1 MLASYVKSADINSLC
16 GGAQGRTSVN
26 RRPVPIGVGEVQ
38 TAMSDARPR
47 VFSFDL
53 GSFKVAALL
62 DAVDVRDNLAAAF
75 APGQSP
81 RAVQELAM
89 SNFIDPDRYDHC
101 FIPTLID
108 TGAEKILFDTGFGD
122 DDSSLL
128 QCLRDLGL
136 EPGDIDLVVITHG
149 HPDHIGGLVNSGE
162 PVFSRA
168 RYVFGAAEFVF
179 WTEADTVR
187 EARLSNRDLFLRVCA
202 GLADRATFVAPGD
215 EVVPGIT
222 AIDAAGHSPGLLA
235 FHVESDGQQLLVWSD
250 AFLHSVVSIQ
260 QPEWHA
266 DLDDEKEQAVETRKR
281 LLKLAADHRL
291 LVAGYHMPFPGLG
304 HIEQVDGTFRW
315 RPATG

>member
-1 MLASYVKSADINSLC
+1 M
-16 GGAQGRTSVN
+16 
-26 RRPVPIGVGEVQ
+26 P
-38 TAMSDARPR
+38 DARPR

-89 SNFIDPDRYDHC
+89 SNFIDPNRYEHC
-101 FIPTLID
+101 FIPTLVD
-108 TGAEKILFDTGFGD
+108 TGTEKILFDTGFGD

-149 HPDHIGGLVNSGE
+149 HPDHIGGLVNNGE

-187 EARLSNRDLFLRVCA
+187 EARLNNRDLFLRVCA

-260 QPEWHA
+260 RPDWHA

-281 LLKLAADHRL
+281 LLKMAADHRL

-315 RPATG
+315 LPATS

>member
-1 MLASYVKSADINSLC
+1 M
-16 GGAQGRTSVN
+16 
-26 RRPVPIGVGEVQ
+26 P
-38 TAMSDARPR
+38 DARSR

-53 GSFKVAALL
+53 GSFRVAALL
-62 DAVDVRDNLAAAF
+62 DAVDARDNLAAAF

-81 RAVQELAM
+81 GAVRELAM
-89 SNFIDPDRYDHC
+89 SNSVDPDRYEHC

-122 DDSSLL
+122 EDSSLL
-128 QCLRDLGL
+128 QCLQDLGL
-136 EPGDIDLVVITHG
+136 QPGDIDLVVITHG
-149 HPDHIGGLVNSGE
+149 HPDHIGGLVRNGE
-162 PVFSRA
+162 AVFSKA

-179 WTEADTVR
+179 WTEAEAVR
-187 EARLSNRDLFLRVCA
+187 EARLSNRDLFRRVCA

-235 FHVESDGQQLLVWSD
+235 FHVESDGHQLLIWSD

-260 QPEWHA
+260 RPEWHA

-281 LLKLAADHRL
+281 LLNMAADHRL

-304 HIEQVDGTFRW
+304 HVERVDGTFRW
-315 RPATG
+315 RPATS

>member
-1 MLASYVKSADINSLC
+1 MARSRSPPCSTPSISATISRLPSPPGNRRTRCGNSPS
-16 GGAQGRTSVN
+16 RTSFDPN
-26 RRPVPIGVGEVQ
+26 RYE
-38 TAMSDARPR
+38 
-47 VFSFDL
+47 
-53 GSFKVAALL
+53 
-62 DAVDVRDNLAAAF
+62 
-75 APGQSP
+75 
-81 RAVQELAM
+81 
-89 SNFIDPDRYDHC
+89 HC
-101 FIPTLID
+101 FIPTLVD

-122 DDSSLL
+122 ADSSLL
-128 QCLRDLGL
+128 QCLQDLGL
-136 EPGDIDLVVITHG
+136 GPADIDLVVITHG
-149 HPDHIGGLVNSGE
+149 HPDHIGGLVHNGE
-162 PVFSRA
+162 AVFSRA

-235 FHVESDGQQLLVWSD
+235 FHVESDGQQLLIWSD

-260 QPEWHA
+260 RPEWHA

-281 LLKLAADHRL
+281 LLKMAADHRL

-315 RPATG
+315 LPATS

>member
-1 MLASYVKSADINSLC
+1 
-16 GGAQGRTSVN
+16 
-26 RRPVPIGVGEVQ
+26 
-38 TAMSDARPR
+38 MSDTRPR

-81 RAVQELAM
+81 RAVQELAV
-89 SNFIDPDRYDHC
+89 SNSIDPVRYDHC
-101 FIPTLID
+101 FIPTLVD
-108 TGAEKILFDTGFGD
+108 TGTEKILFDTGFGD
-122 DDSSLL
+122 DDSALL

-149 HPDHIGGLVNSGE
+149 HPDHIGGLMNNGE
-162 PVFSRA
+162 AVFSRA

-179 WTEADTVR
+179 WIEADTVR
-187 EARLSNRDLFLRVCA
+187 EARLNNRDLFRRICA

-215 EVVPGIT
+215 EIVPGVT

-235 FHVESDGQQLLVWSD
+235 FHVESDGQQLLIWSD

-260 QPEWHA
+260 RPDWHA
-266 DLDDEKEQAVETRKR
+266 DLDDEKEQSVETRKR
-281 LLKLAADHRL
+281 LLNMAADHRL
-291 LVAGYHMPFPGLG
+291 LVAGYHMPFPGIGYVERVNGSFHWLPVG
-304 HIEQVDGTFRW
+304 DQLNV
-315 RPATG
+315 

>member
-1 MLASYVKSADINSLC
+1 MFD
-16 GGAQGRTSVN
+16 T
-26 RRPVPIGVGEVQ
+26 
-38 TAMSDARPR
+38 RPR

-62 DAVDVRDNLAAAF
+62 DAVDLRDNLATAF

-81 RAVQELAM
+81 AAVQELAV
-89 SNFIDPDRYDHC
+89 SNSIDPDRYDHC
-101 FIPTLID
+101 FIPTLVD

-122 DDSSLL
+122 ADSSLL
-128 QCLRDLGL
+128 QCLQDLGL
-136 EPGDIDLVVITHG
+136 QPGDIDLVVITHG
-149 HPDHIGGLVNSGE
+149 HPDHIGGLVHNGE
-162 PVFSRA
+162 AVFSRA

-260 QPEWHA
+260 RPEWHA

-281 LLKLAADHRL
+281 LLKMAADHRL

-304 HIEQVDGTFRW
+304 HIAQVDGTFRW
-315 RPATG
+315 LPATR

>member
-1 MLASYVKSADINSLC
+1 
-16 GGAQGRTSVN
+16 
-26 RRPVPIGVGEVQ
+26 
-38 TAMSDARPR
+38 MSNARPR

-53 GSFKVAALL
+53 GSFRVAALL
-62 DAVDVRDNLAAAF
+62 DAVDARDNLAAAF
-75 APGQSP
+75 ATGQSP
-81 RAVQELAM
+81 GAVRELAM
-89 SNFIDPDRYDHC
+89 SNFIDPNRYEHC
-101 FIPTLID
+101 FIPTLVD

-122 DDSSLL
+122 EDSSLL
-128 QCLRDLGL
+128 QCLQNLGI
-136 EPGDIDLVVITHG
+136 EPADIDLVVITHG
-149 HPDHIGGLVNSGE
+149 HPDHIGGLVRNGE
-162 PVFSRA
+162 AVFSQA

-202 GLADRATFVAPGD
+202 GLADRSTFVAPGD

-235 FHVESDGQQLLVWSD
+235 FHIESDGQQLLIWSD

-260 QPEWHA
+260 RPEWHA

-281 LLKLAADHRL
+281 LLNMAADHRL

-304 HIEQVDGTFRW
+304 HVERVDGTFRW
-315 RPATG
+315 LPATS

>member
-1 MLASYVKSADINSLC
+1 MPDIRS
-16 GGAQGRTSVN
+16 
-26 RRPVPIGVGEVQ
+26 
-38 TAMSDARPR
+38 R

-53 GSFKVAALL
+53 GSFKGAALL
-62 DAVDVRDNLAAAF
+62 DAVDLRDNLAAAF

-81 RAVQELAM
+81 GAVRELAI
-89 SNFIDPDRYDHC
+89 SNSIDPDRYYHC
-101 FIPTLID
+101 FIPTLVD

-122 DDSSLL
+122 ADSSLL
-128 QCLRDLGL
+128 QCLQDLGL
-136 EPGDIDLVVITHG
+136 QPGDIDLVVITHG
-149 HPDHIGGLVNSGE
+149 HPDHIGGLVHNGE
-162 PVFSRA
+162 AVFSRA

-235 FHVESDGQQLLVWSD
+235 FHLESDGQQLLVWSD

-260 QPEWHA
+260 RPEWHA

-281 LLKLAADHRL
+281 LLKMAADHRL

-315 RPATG
+315 LPATS